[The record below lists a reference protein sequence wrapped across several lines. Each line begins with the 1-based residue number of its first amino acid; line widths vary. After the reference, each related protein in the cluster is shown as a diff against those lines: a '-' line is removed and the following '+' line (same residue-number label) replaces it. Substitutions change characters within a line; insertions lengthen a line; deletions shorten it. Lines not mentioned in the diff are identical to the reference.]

1 MGHLKACQILDN
13 YHECNPA
20 HSKDCSRSSSTWGWQ
35 ISKLLSFVSS
45 IHTDLGGNIRLW
57 KLIVL
62 CKGRWIKPGYCYAFT
77 LEKKLVRNTLHS
89 SVALEKTLD
98 SNTFSTRSL
107 TILTYFGSSV
117 LRNISCMVFLS
128 SALGA
133 IFSNEAELKA
143 ILRPLF
149 TGVCKNKE
157 VWSGGSSHSI

>member
-1 MGHLKACQILDN
+1 MGRLKVCQILDN

-20 HSKDCSRSSSTWGWQ
+20 HSEDCSQSSSTWGWQ

-45 IHTDLGGNIRLW
+45 IHTAFGGKIRLW

-62 CKGRWIKPGYCYAFT
+62 CKWRWIKPGYCHAST

-98 SNTFSTRSL
+98 SNTFSTCSL

-128 SALGA
+128 SGLGA

-149 TGVCKNKE
+149 TGVCNNKE